1 MLFPDADYAA
11 AATIDQ
17 VSGAGGSHPRALE
30 AWVGEILPD
39 GTVGNAHQVAGGPDE
54 SVFQPEW
61 SPDGNLF
68 FISDRGG
75 GWWNLYR
82 YRDGASE
89 PMASMDAEFGR
100 PQWKFGMSTYA
111 FESDERLICCFVR
124 DGVWKLAQVDTRTKR
139 FDLIPTELTDISQV
153 RAGPGRVVF
162 FGGSPSQPLALIDLN
177 LSIARWGPTLCL
189 KPGADCIPY
198 RGGRDRPRVLLSAVF
213 ARGHRASR

>member
-1 MLFPDADYAA
+1 MVWLTWNHPGMPWV
-11 AATIDQ
+11 AT
-17 VSGAGGSHPRALE
+17 E

-61 SPDGNLF
+61 SPDGSLF

-82 YRDGASE
+82 YRDGDTE
-89 PMASMDAEFGR
+89 PMAPMDAEFGR

-124 DGVWKLAQVDTRTKR
+124 DGVQEAIHPTSVDRLEGQHLEIVVVLLGSSITA
-139 FDLIPTELTDISQV
+139 V
-153 RAGPGRVVF
+153 NVAARAAASAR
-162 FGGSPSQPLALIDLN
+162 LALSVSPP
-177 LSIARWGPTLCL
+177 SIRP
-189 KPGADCIPY
+189 KN
-198 RGGRDRPRVLLSAVF
+198 RGELPPRNA
-213 ARGHRASR
+213 